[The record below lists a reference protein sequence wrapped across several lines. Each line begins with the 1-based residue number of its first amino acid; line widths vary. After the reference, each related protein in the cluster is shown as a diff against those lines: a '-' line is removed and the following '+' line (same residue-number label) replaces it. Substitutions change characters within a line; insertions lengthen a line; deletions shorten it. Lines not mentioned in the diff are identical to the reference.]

1 MFAKRDSHRL
11 KLRVLKAIIIKVFV
25 ALKAAVIALL
35 KFHQLN
41 HNQDYFQVYADVVIN
56 WMKVHQVE
64 FIPSTR
70 ILLQ

>member
-11 KLRVLKAIIIKVFV
+11 KLRVLKAIIIKVFAAPKV
-25 ALKAAVIALL
+25 AVVQL

-41 HNQDYFQVYADVVIN
+41 LNHDCFQVYVDVVII
-56 WMKVHQVE
+56 WMKVRQVE

>member
-25 ALKAAVIALL
+25 APKAAVVQL

-41 HNQDYFQVYADVVIN
+41 LNRDCFQVYADVVII
-56 WMKVHQVE
+56 WMKAHQVE

>member
-25 ALKAAVIALL
+25 APKVAVIALL

-41 HNQDYFQVYADVVIN
+41 HNQDYFQVYADVVII